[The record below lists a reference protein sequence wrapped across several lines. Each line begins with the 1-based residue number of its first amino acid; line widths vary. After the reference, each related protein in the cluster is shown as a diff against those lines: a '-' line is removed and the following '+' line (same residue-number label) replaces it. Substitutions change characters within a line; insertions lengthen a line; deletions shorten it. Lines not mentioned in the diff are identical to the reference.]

1 MQKPSALTQISGG
14 KYSFL
19 LGLWPFTTLLIATD
33 QRLSQPEMRD
43 LRRLL
48 KYLRPHWPIFTLATF
63 AMIVVAVLE
72 SAIGGLIVPILDQ
85 AFSTGAAQRTATLFG
100 LQKLIP
106 PEPLSAWKLISILLI
121 VFTVAKGIA
130 EYLSTYLMAR
140 IGQSAVLK
148 LRQDLY
154 SHLLAQSATFF
165 ERHRTNYLVSRLVS
179 SAAAIETAIV
189 ATVRDMLRESFTLVA
204 FLAASF
210 FYSWRLTLGSLVI
223 APIIAFLTAKFGK
236 ALRNLARESLEGSKE
251 LTDTAQEALSN
262 QRIVK
267 AYRAEKREADRFT
280 EVARRIVR
288 ANLRSASIAGASPPT
303 IELVG
308 IFFVVLLLYFGQRE
322 ILAER
327 MNTAQFVTFLFF
339 LFRSYDPMRKL
350 SRLQNSLEQA
360 LAAAQ
365 HVWEV
370 MDEHAEIIER
380 PNAGALAPL
389 KNEIELRNVSFGYAN
404 ESRSVLSDI
413 NLKIKAG
420 TMVALVGESGGGKS
434 TLTKLFPRF
443 HDPTS
448 GEVLWDGV
456 DLKDTTLE
464 SLRKQ
469 IALVTQETVLFNDTV
484 RHNIAY
490 GKPDATD
497 REIEEAA
504 LIAFA
509 HDFIREMPDGYD
521 TIVGERGIFLSGGQ
535 RQRLAIARA
544 VLVNAPVLILD
555 EATSALDAESERLVQ
570 QAIANLVRDRTTI
583 VIAHRLSTVR
593 RADVIVV
600 MEAGQII
607 EMGTHT
613 ELLSKGGQYR
623 KLYEL
628 QFADEE
634 EPQIQMI

>member
-1 MQKPSALTQISGG
+1 
-14 KYSFL
+14 
-19 LGLWPFTTLLIATD
+19 
-33 QRLSQPEMRD
+33 MRD

-48 KYLRPHWPIFTLATF
+48 KYLRPHWPVFTLATF
-63 AMIVVAVLE
+63 AMVFVSLFE
-72 SAIGGLIVPILDQ
+72 SATGALIVPIFNQ
-85 AFSTGAAQRTATLFG
+85 AFSPGDGQRASTLFG
-100 LQKLIP
+100 LQRLIP
-106 PEPLSAWKLISILLI
+106 PAGFGAWKMISILLVI
-121 VFTVAKGIA
+121 FTVGKGVA

-154 SHLLAQSATFF
+154 GHLLAQSATFF

-179 SAAAIETAIV
+179 SAAAIETAV
-189 ATVRDMLRESFTLVA
+189 TATMRDMLRESFTLIG

-210 FYSWRLTLGSLVI
+210 YFSWRLTLGSLVL
-223 APIIAFLTAKFGK
+223 APIIAVLTAKFGTS
-236 ALRNLARESLEGSKE
+236 LRNLARESFEGSKE
-251 LTDTAQEALSN
+251 LTDTAQEALAN
-262 QRIVK
+262 QGIVK

-280 EVARRIVR
+280 EVAKRIVR
-288 ANLRSASIAGASPPT
+288 ANLRSAIIAGAAPPT
-303 IELVG
+303 IEMIG
-308 IFFVVLLLYFGQRE
+308 ILFVVLLLFFGQHE
-322 ILAER
+322 ILSRR
-327 MNTAQFVTFLFF
+327 MDSAQFLAFLFF

-350 SRLQNSLEQA
+350 SRLQNSMEQA

-370 MDEHAEIIER
+370 MDEHAEIVEK
-380 PNAGALAPL
+380 PDAQTLAPL
-389 KNEIELRNVSFGYAN
+389 HNEIELRNVSFGYSN
-404 ESRSVLSDI
+404 ETRSVLRDVS
-413 NLKIKAG
+413 LKIKAG

-434 TLTKLFPRF
+434 TLTKLLPRF

-448 GEVLWDGV
+448 GAVLWDGI
-456 DLKDTTLE
+456 DLRDAQVE
-464 SLRKQ
+464 SLRGQ

-484 RHNIAY
+484 QHNIAY
-490 GKPDATD
+490 GKPDATGV
-497 REIEEAA
+497 EIEEAA

-544 VLVNAPVLILD
+544 ILVNAPVLILD

-570 QAIANLVRDRTTI
+570 RAIANLVRNRTTI

-600 MEAGQII
+600 MEAGRII

-613 ELLSKGGQYR
+613 ELLAKNGQYR

-634 EPQIQMI
+634 EPQITMI

>member
-1 MQKPSALTQISGG
+1 
-14 KYSFL
+14 
-19 LGLWPFTTLLIATD
+19 
-33 QRLSQPEMRD
+33 MRD

-63 AMIVVAVLE
+63 AMLVVGILE
-72 SAIGGLIVPILDQ
+72 GAIGGLIVPIIDQ
-85 AFSTGAAQRTATLFG
+85 AFAPGSGQRTATIFG
-100 LQKLIP
+100 LQHLIP
-106 PEPLSAWKLISILLI
+106 QEPLEAWKVISILLI
-121 VFTVAKGIA
+121 SFTFAKGIG

-154 SHLLAQSATFF
+154 GHLLEQSATFF

-179 SAAAIETAIV
+179 SAAAIETAMTGTI
-189 ATVRDMLRESFTLVA
+189 RDMLRESFTLIA
-204 FLAASF
+204 FLLASF
-210 FYSWRLTLGSLVI
+210 YYSWRLTLGALAIAPVI
-223 APIIAFLTAKFGK
+223 AILTAKFGR
-236 ALRNLARESLEGSKE
+236 ALRNLARESFEGSKQ
-251 LTDTAQEALSN
+251 LTDTAQEALAN
-262 QRIVK
+262 QGIVK
-267 AYRAEKREADRFT
+267 AYRAEKREAKRFT

-288 ANLRSASIAGASPPT
+288 ANLRGASIAGASPPT
-303 IELVG
+303 IEMIGMLS
-308 IFFVVLLLYFGQRE
+308 VVLLLFFGQRE
-322 ILAER
+322 IIAGR

-360 LAAAQ
+360 LAAAH

-370 MDEHAEIIER
+370 MDEHAEIKQQ
-380 PNAGALAPL
+380 PGAPDLPVL

-404 ESRSVLSDI
+404 ESRSVLREVS
-413 NLKIKAG
+413 LKIKAG

-434 TLTKLFPRF
+434 TLTKLLPRF
-443 HDPTS
+443 HDPSS
-448 GEVLWDGV
+448 GEVLWDGA
-456 DLKDTTLE
+456 DIRDTTIS

-484 RHNIAY
+484 RHNITY
-490 GKPDATD
+490 GKPEATD
-497 REIEEAA
+497 LEVEEAA

-509 HDFIREMPDGYD
+509 HDFIRELPEGYD

-544 VLVNAPVLILD
+544 ILVNAPVLILD

-570 QAIANLVRDRTTI
+570 QAIGNLVRNRTTI

-600 MEAGQII
+600 MEAGRII
-607 EMGTHT
+607 EMGTHA
-613 ELLSKGGQYR
+613 ELLAQSGKYR

-634 EPQIQMI
+634 ELVGAQ

>member
-1 MQKPSALTQISGG
+1 M
-14 KYSFL
+14 
-19 LGLWPFTTLLIATD
+19 
-33 QRLSQPEMRD
+33 
-43 LRRLL
+43 
-48 KYLRPHWPIFTLATF
+48 
-63 AMIVVAVLE
+63 VLVGVLQ
-72 SAIGGLIVPILDQ
+72 SAIGGLIVPIFDQ
-85 AFSTGAAQRTATLFG
+85 AFASGTGQRTPTLFG
-100 LQKLIP
+100 LQNLIP
-106 PEPLSAWKLISILLI
+106 QSPFEAWKTISILLI
-121 VFTVAKGIA
+121 VFTIAKGVA

-189 ATVRDMLRESFTLVA
+189 STVRDMLRESFTLIA

-210 FYSWRLTLGSLVI
+210 YYSWRLTLGSLVI
-223 APIIAFLTAKFGK
+223 APIIGVLTAKFGK

-251 LTDTAQEALSN
+251 LTDTAQEALAN
-262 QRIVK
+262 QGIVK
-267 AYRAEKREADRFT
+267 AYRAEKREAARFAA
-280 EVARRIVR
+280 VAKRIVR

-303 IELVG
+303 IELIG
-308 IFFVVLLLYFGQRE
+308 ILFVVLLLFVGQNE
-322 ILAER
+322 IISGR
-327 MNTAQFVTFLFF
+327 MNTAQFITFLFF
-339 LFRSYDPMRKL
+339 LFSSYDPMRKL
-350 SRLQNSLEQA
+350 SRLQNSMEQA

-370 MDEHAEIIER
+370 MDEHAEIIEK
-380 PNAGALAPL
+380 PAAGALAPL
-389 KNEIELRNVSFGYAN
+389 QREIELRNVSFGYAN
-404 ESRSVLSDI
+404 ETRAVLTDVS
-413 NLKIKAG
+413 LKIKAG

-434 TLTKLFPRF
+434 TLTKLLPRF

-448 GEVLWDGV
+448 GAVLWDGV
-456 DLKDTTLE
+456 DLKDATLE
-464 SLRKQ
+464 SLRNQ

-521 TIVGERGIFLSGGQ
+521 TIVGERGMFLSGGQ

-544 VLVNAPVLILD
+544 ILVNAPVLILD

-600 MEAGQII
+600 MEAGRVI

-613 ELLSKGGQYR
+613 ELLSKEGQYR

-634 EPQIQMI
+634 EEPQIAQLI

>member
-1 MQKPSALTQISGG
+1 
-14 KYSFL
+14 
-19 LGLWPFTTLLIATD
+19 
-33 QRLSQPEMRD
+33 MRD

-48 KYLRPHWPIFTLATF
+48 KYLKPHWPIFAVATF
-63 AMIVVAVLE
+63 AMSLVGLLE
-72 SAIGGLIVPILDQ
+72 SATGALIVPILDQ
-85 AFSTGAAQRTATLFG
+85 AFSQTGAPRTATLFG

-106 PEPLSAWKLISILLI
+106 QAPLGAWQMISILLI
-121 VFTVAKGIA
+121 VFTFAKGIA

-154 SHLLAQSATFF
+154 DHLLAQSATFF

-179 SAAAIETAIV
+179 SAAAIETAVTSTI
-189 ATVRDMLRESFTLVA
+189 RDMLRESFTLIF
-204 FLAASF
+204 FLAAA
-210 FYSWRLTLGSLVI
+210 FYYNWRLTLGSLII
-223 APIIAFLTAKFGK
+223 APIIAVLTARFGK
-236 ALRNLARESLEGSKE
+236 ALRNRARESFEGSKE
-251 LTDTAQEALSN
+251 LTDTAQEALAN
-262 QRIVK
+262 QGIVK
-267 AYRAEKREADRFT
+267 AYRAEKRESARFT
-280 EVARRIVR
+280 AVAKQIVR

-303 IELVG
+303 IEMIG
-308 IFFVVLLLYFGQRE
+308 ILFVVLLLFFGQRE
-322 ILAER
+322 IMAGH

-350 SRLQNSLEQA
+350 SRLQNSMEQA
-360 LAAAQ
+360 LAAAH

-370 MDEHAEIIER
+370 MDEHAAIKEKEDASELQPLEHEIQ
-380 PNAGALAPL
+380 
-389 KNEIELRNVSFGYAN
+389 LRSVSFGYDN
-404 ESRSVLSDI
+404 ESRSVLRDI
-413 NLKIKAG
+413 NLTIQAG

-434 TLTKLFPRF
+434 TLTKLLPRF

-448 GEVLWDGV
+448 GAVFWDGV
-456 DLKDTTLE
+456 DLRDVKLS
-464 SLRKQ
+464 SLRRQ

-490 GKPDATD
+490 GKPEATQA
-497 REIEEAA
+497 EIEEAA
-504 LIAFA
+504 SIALA
-509 HDFIREMPDGYD
+509 HDFIREMPEGYD

-544 VLVNAPVLILD
+544 ILVNAPVLILD

-570 QAIANLVRDRTTI
+570 RAIANLVRNRTTI

-600 MEAGQII
+600 MEAGRII
-607 EMGTHT
+607 ETGTHT
-613 ELLSKGGQYR
+613 ELLARGGQYR

-634 EPQIQMI
+634 ELEPQMSRMTR

>member
-1 MQKPSALTQISGG
+1 MH
-14 KYSFL
+14 
-19 LGLWPFTTLLIATD
+19 
-33 QRLSQPEMRD
+33 D

-48 KYLRPHWPIFTLATF
+48 KYLKPHWPTFTLATF
-63 AMIVVAVLE
+63 AMLLVGVLGT
-72 SAIGGLIVPILDQ
+72 AIGGLIVPIFDQ
-85 AFSTGAAQRTATLFG
+85 AFVQGGGQRTPTIFG
-100 LQKLIP
+100 LQHLIP
-106 PEPLSAWKLISILLI
+106 EDPLDAWQSISILLLI
-121 VFTVAKGIA
+121 FTLAKGVA

-140 IGQSAVLK
+140 IGQLAVLR

-165 ERHRTNYLVSRLVS
+165 ERHRSNYLVSRLVS
-179 SAAAIETAIV
+179 SAAAIETSVTSTI
-189 ATVRDMLRESFTLVA
+189 RDLLRESFILIA

-210 FYSWRLTLGSLVI
+210 YYSWRLTLFSLVI
-223 APIIAFLTAKFGK
+223 APVIAVLTAKFGK

-251 LTDTAQEALSN
+251 LTDTAQEALAN
-262 QRIVK
+262 QGIVK
-267 AYRAEKREADRFT
+267 AYRAEQRESERFT
-280 EVARRIVR
+280 KDIRRIVR

-303 IELVG
+303 IEMIG
-308 IFFVVLLLYFGQRE
+308 IVFVVLLLFFGQQE
-322 ILAER
+322 IMAGR
-327 MNTAQFVTFLFF
+327 MNAAQFLTFLFF

-350 SRLQNSLEQA
+350 SRLQNSMEQA
-360 LAAAQ
+360 LAAAH

-370 MDEHAEIIER
+370 MDEHAEIKEKPAARELPTI
-380 PNAGALAPL
+380 
-389 KNEIELRNVSFGYAN
+389 KHEIELRNISFGYAN
-404 ESRSVLSDI
+404 ESRSVLRDVS
-413 NLKIKAG
+413 LKIKAG

-434 TLTKLFPRF
+434 TLTKLLPRF
-443 HDPTS
+443 HDPSS
-448 GEVLWDGV
+448 GAVLWDGI
-456 DLKDTTLE
+456 DIRDATIS
-464 SLRKQ
+464 SLRRQ

-490 GKPDATD
+490 GKPEASD

-509 HDFIREMPDGYD
+509 HDFIRELPNGYD

-544 VLVNAPVLILD
+544 ILVNAPVLILD

-570 QAIANLVRDRTTI
+570 RAIANLVRDRTTI

-600 MEAGQII
+600 MEAGRII
-607 EMGTHT
+607 EMGTHAD
-613 ELLSKGGQYR
+613 LLAQGGQYR

-634 EPQIQMI
+634 ELVALS